1 MKPHTLSDEAGKMHA
16 YACGNCSKIF
26 PILID
31 RALALAASCCAL
43 HCRSCLRNYHPPL
56 VGNRLSC
63 PDCEARDGARA
74 QAREEGLFAKATKT
88 PAHQWDGDCL
98 YDDGEYY
105 FSVEE
110 LLEHYAE
117 NDSEPP
123 QYVWDCDRE
132 KLSMSAEHIIEA
144 ACEDHHDDA
153 WGEISDHEKRRLQRY
168 LDTWCDATG
177 VSSFEPN
184 FNRAVIL
191 EGEVPQ

>member
-26 PILID
+26 SILFD

-56 VGNRLSC
+56 VGNRRAC
-63 PDCEARDGARA
+63 PDCEARDDARE
-74 QAREEGLFAKATKT
+74 QAREDDLFAKATKT
-88 PAHQWDGDCL
+88 PAHQWGGDCL

-105 FSVEE
+105 SSVEA

-132 KLSMSAEHIIEA
+132 KLSMSAYNIVED
-144 ACEDHHDDA
+144 ACEGHHDNA
-153 WGEISDHEKRRLQRY
+153 WWEISDHMMRRLQRY
-168 LDTWCDATG
+168 LDTWCAATG
-177 VSSFEPN
+177 VHSFGPN